1 MLNLSSSNEVVWKE
15 FTDDYHKC
23 CYWFFKKMGGD
34 RQVQQ
39 LTKKLEQK
47 VLACKADVVG
57 DLVEYH
63 SKHGNNWIGCLCGWY
78 CGGEPLIK
86 LLAFAYYETIGSYGA
101 FAPLFEN
108 GQTYNSNPSGVQI
121 LTSHFFLR
129 AKDRLKYRLENKQ
142 DLARAI
148 LFTIDMTA
156 QQYLDEASGEWRMDY
171 QLPQGIAR
179 GVIRS
184 QNPLL
189 VEIRTCLSQAALNRK
204 QSKDTAKMREV
215 ERLLAPRKKEPST
228 VGYTTQEDR
237 AKRVANTRRGMAMIG
252 RSEVGFD
259 LSYDLF
265 PIVVGYMSECHAG
278 QLKRIKDT
286 KCILDTFLPSVYR
299 IGDSWN
305 EMDTEQRRDAVAR
318 LIVAVMRDSGMPKTK
333 FSQARAY
340 VVKGTWIK
348 LASLARP
355 DLDTFKDP
363 HVLELIEG
371 PGLGDSSKVS

>member
-1 MLNLSSSNEVVWKE
+1 
-15 FTDDYHKC
+15 
-23 CYWFFKKMGGD
+23 
-34 RQVQQ
+34 
-39 LTKKLEQK
+39 
-47 VLACKADVVG
+47 
-57 DLVEYH
+57 
-63 SKHGNNWIGCLCGWY
+63 
-78 CGGEPLIK
+78 
-86 LLAFAYYETIGSYGA
+86 
-101 FAPLFEN
+101 
-108 GQTYNSNPSGVQI
+108 
-121 LTSHFFLR
+121 
-129 AKDRLKYRLENKQ
+129 
-142 DLARAI
+142 
-148 LFTIDMTA
+148 
-156 QQYLDEASGEWRMDY
+156 
-171 QLPQGIAR
+171 
-179 GVIRS
+179 
-184 QNPLL
+184 
-189 VEIRTCLSQAALNRK
+189 
-204 QSKDTAKMREV
+204 MREV
-215 ERLLAPRKKEPST
+215 ERLLAPTKKEPST
-228 VGYTTQEDR
+228 IGYTTQEDR

-286 KCILDTFLPSVYR
+286 KCILDTFLPMVYR
-299 IGDSWN
+299 IGDTWN

-371 PGLGDSSKVS
+371 PGLGDSSKAS